1 MSLTRHYLYSDIDG
15 TLIAGHGP
23 VSAENLAAIRRFVAE
38 GGRFSIATG
47 RSAALARPFL
57 EGVPLNMPAILFNG
71 AAVYDFAEQRY
82 LHRWCISHALSQ
94 RIVHTALAV
103 YPEAC
108 AELCDEGPI
117 LLVNPDG
124 IMDDYIV
131 KEGQAHRRAS
141 LDECGDCFKVLFY
154 GDHERL
160 LPVQRALSGPEFA
173 EVVTCFSAPFYL
185 EVLPA
190 GASKGEALRWI
201 CADRGIDLADV
212 AAIGDYEND
221 LAMILTAGLGAAPA
235 NAQPAVR
242 EAADAV
248 VAPHT
253 EHAVAD
259 LIRNYLMR

>member
-1 MSLTRHYLYSDIDG
+1 MLDHLDAHLRGVRVTHHIAQRFFYDHDKTILYLLGHAPLHIAHKADRAKAEIPQQLSQLDLQIDG
-15 TLIAGHGP
+15 FIVKVVHAGADIIHG
-23 VSAENLAAIRRFVAE
+23 LRE
-38 GGRFSIATG
+38 G
-47 RSAALARPFL
+47 
-57 EGVPLNMPAILFNG
+57 
-71 AAVYDFAEQRY
+71 
-82 LHRWCISHALSQ
+82 ISHA
-94 RIVHTALAV
+94 
-103 YPEAC
+103 
-108 AELCDEGPI
+108 
-117 LLVNPDG
+117 
-124 IMDDYIV
+124 V
-131 KEGQAHRRAS
+131 K
-141 LDECGDCFKVLFY
+141 LPV
-154 GDHERL
+154 ERL

-259 LIRNYLMR
+259 LICRYLMR